1 METPMRIPTMM
12 SLAAGALAVALL
24 LPAPR
29 AEAMTLPLPSGIA
42 EAAQD
47 LDAVDQV
54 RTVCRRYWN
63 GYRWR
68 TRCYWVPDRRPYRR
82 YRHRYYRRW

>member
-1 METPMRIPTMM
+1 MRTTTMM
-12 SLAAGALAVALL
+12 SLAAGAIAVALL
-24 LPAPR
+24 LPAMP
-29 AEAMTLPLPSGIA
+29 ASAMTLALPSGIA

-47 LDAVDQV
+47 VDAHEQV

-68 TRCYWVPDRRPYRR
+68 TRCYWVPSRRYYRPYRYR
-82 YRHRYYRRW
+82 YWRRW